1 MNSFPYVDG
10 TKTGSMSNMCAHIL
24 RSFGL
29 TACTTSRLLPGLPPV
44 CAGNARTDL
53 PEKLHWLLGAH
64 GTLHDLLLFA
74 ASMAWLATPN
84 QGALLLLARTRHSIL

>member
-1 MNSFPYVDG
+1 
-10 TKTGSMSNMCAHIL
+10 MCAHVL
-24 RSFGL
+24 RSLRL

-84 QGALLLLARTRHSIL
+84 QGALLLLARKRHNMIL